1 MFVVNRAIP
10 DIHQTVM
17 LLSTRVKEHNENFRE
32 KLMTMIKYLNGTKKN
47 YLTLSADDF
56 KMIKWYVDASF
67 AAHPAFKSHTRA
79 IMNMGQGAM

>member
-47 YLTLSADDF
+47 YLTLSADDL
-56 KMIKWYVDASF
+56 KVVKWYVDASF
-67 AAHPAFKSHTRA
+67 SVQLYFKSHTGE
-79 IMNMGQGAM
+79 IVNMGKGVM